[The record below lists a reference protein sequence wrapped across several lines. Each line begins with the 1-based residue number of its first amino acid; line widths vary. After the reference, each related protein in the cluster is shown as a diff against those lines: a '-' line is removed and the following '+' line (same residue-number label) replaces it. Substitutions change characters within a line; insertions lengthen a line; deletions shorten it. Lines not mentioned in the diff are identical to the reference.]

1 MDKKLKE
8 IKFRP
13 RTEKHDLDFKTRH
26 VREFLEKGHPVRLV
40 VMFQGREMAHPEKGR
55 EVLDRVLSSI
65 SDLGA
70 VRKPPVLQ
78 GRDMSVMVVPK

>member
-1 MDKKLKE
+1 VDKKLKE

-40 VMFQGREMAHPEKGR
+40 VMFQGREMAHPEKGH
-55 EVLDRVLSSI
+55 EVLQRVLSVI
-65 SDLGA
+65 SDVGA
-70 VRKPPVLQ
+70 VKKLPVLQ
-78 GRDMSVMVVPK
+78 GRDLSVTVVPK